1 MSNFNFNIDLILLY
15 RLVHPFTGITKKFQ
29 GRSIDV
35 AKTLNEVESVLN
47 DLGTVR
53 SNIYS
58 EFDTIYNQVMRTAER
73 MNVTPSTPCMTQRQM
88 HQDNIEAADP
98 KEY

>member
-1 MSNFNFNIDLILLY
+1 MSNFNFKIDLILLY
-15 RLVHPFTGITKKFQ
+15 RLVHPFTGMTKKFQ

-58 EFDTIYNQVMRTAER
+58 EFDTIYNQVMRMAER